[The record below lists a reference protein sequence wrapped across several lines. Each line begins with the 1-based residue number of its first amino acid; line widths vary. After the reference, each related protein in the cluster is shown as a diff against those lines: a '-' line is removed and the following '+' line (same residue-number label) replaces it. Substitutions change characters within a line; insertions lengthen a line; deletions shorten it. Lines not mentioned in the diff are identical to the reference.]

1 MDERYRPEA
10 IEHEAQAFWDES
22 RAFEVREDPSR
33 EKFYCLSM
41 FPYPSGKLHM
51 GHVRN
56 YTIGDVISRYQ
67 RMRGRNVLQ
76 PMGWDAFGLPAENA
90 AMQNK
95 VPPARWTYRNIEYMK
110 AQLRQLGF
118 AYDWSRELATC
129 RPGYYRWEQWMFTR
143 LFEQGIAYRR
153 ESEVNWDP
161 VDRTVLANEQVIDGR
176 GWRSGAVVERRKIP
190 QWFLRIT
197 DYCEELLTELD
208 NIDWPEPVK
217 TMQRNWIGRSEGTEI
232 DFAIEAPGAEGPN
245 ADGPDADGPD
255 TDGPNTDDPDTDG
268 PNTDDPDTDGPNTDD
283 PDTDGPNADGPNTD
297 DPDTDGPDFDDEYPP
312 LRVFTTRPDTV
323 YGATFMAVAA
333 GHPLAASVA
342 ERREDVAAFIEE
354 CRRGGTSAAEVETME
369 KRGMPLGV
377 NAVNPF
383 NGERLPVWVANFV
396 LMGYGTGAVM
406 SVPGHDE
413 RDHEFALHYGLPIRQ
428 VIAPADGAE
437 ADVRAAAWTD
447 RENAVVVN
455 SGEYS
460 GLGFRECF
468 DRMADWLEATGRGA
482 RRINYRLHDWGVSR
496 QRYWGCPVPI
506 VHCDA
511 CGMVPVPDDQLPVVL
526 PEDVDIEGGGS
537 PLARLAEFVR
547 TTCPK
552 CGADARRD
560 TDTFDTF
567 MESSWYFA
575 RFACADADTAKLD
588 ERADYW
594 MPVDQYIGGIEH
606 AILHLMY
613 ARFYQKLMNEA
624 GLAKVREPFA
634 SLLTQGMVVAPT
646 FFREQDGAVRYYAPA
661 EVEVEHDDK
670 GGITGAHAL
679 ADGAPVEVGSI
690 EKMSKSKNNGVD
702 PEDMIARYGADTVR
716 LYIMETSPPDQMLE
730 WSDRAVEGASKFLR
744 RLWRIVREHLE
755 QGPAPALDVKL
766 LDGPGRELRCRIHE
780 TIAKV
785 SDDVGRRYKFN
796 TACAACRELVNEIM
810 AFDADTAARRG
821 VVREALEAVV
831 LMLAPVVPHVCHT
844 LWRALGHRDPVIDAA
859 WPAVDEAAMSRDVI
873 ELVVQVNGRLRGHVR
888 VDADADREVVE
899 REAQRN
905 DNVARFI
912 GERPIRK
919 VIVVPGRLVNI
930 VV

>member
-1 MDERYRPEA
+1 MDERYFPEKV
-10 IEHEAQAFWDES
+10 EREAQAYWNEN
-22 RAFEVREDPSR
+22 RVFEVREDPSR

-95 VPPARWTYRNIEYMK
+95 VPPARWTYQNIDSMK
-110 AQLRQLGF
+110 KQLRQLGF
-118 AYDWSRELATC
+118 AYDWSREFATC
-129 RPGYYRWEQWMFTR
+129 RPEYYRWEQWLFTR
-143 LFEQGIAYRR
+143 LFEQEVAYRR

-197 DYCEELLTELD
+197 DFAEELLGELD
-208 NIDWPEPVK
+208 NIDWPESVK

-232 DFAIEAPGAEGPN
+232 DFEVEDPEADGQGI
-245 ADGPDADGPD
+245 DGPDADIPEADISGAGDSEAAGPEAAR
-255 TDGPNTDDPDTDG
+255 PE
-268 PNTDDPDTDGPNTDD
+268 
-283 PDTDGPNADGPNTD
+283 ADGA
-297 DPDTDGPDFDDEYPP
+297 YPP
-312 LRVFTTRPDTV
+312 LRIFTTRPDTV
-323 YGATFMAVAA
+323 YGATFMAVAPE
-333 GHPLAASVA
+333 HPLAARVA
-342 ERREDVAAFIEE
+342 ERRADVAAFIEE
-354 CRRGGTSAAEVETME
+354 CRRGGATAAELETVD
-369 KRGMPLGV
+369 KRGMRLGV
-377 NAVNPF
+377 IAVNPF

-413 RDHEFALHYGLPIRQ
+413 RDHEFALRYGLPIRQ
-428 VIAPADGAE
+428 VIAPADDTE
-437 ADVRAAAWTD
+437 VDIQTTAWTD
-447 RENAVVVN
+447 KENAVVVN

-468 DRMADWLEATGRGA
+468 ERMAEWLEKTGRGA

-506 VHCDA
+506 VHCDC
-511 CGMVPVPDDQLPVVL
+511 CGMVPVPDDQLPVLL

-537 PLARLAEFVR
+537 PLARLPEFVE
-547 TTCPK
+547 TTCPR
-552 CGADARRD
+552 CGADAHRD

-575 RFACADADTAKLD
+575 RFACADAHGSKLD

-594 MPVDQYIGGIEH
+594 LPVDQYIGGIEH

-624 GLAKVREPFA
+624 GLAKAREPF
-634 SLLTQGMVVAPT
+634 SNLLTQGMVVAPT
-646 FFREQDGAVRYYAPA
+646 FFREEGGGLRYYAPA
-661 EVEVEHDDK
+661 EVEVEHDGK

-716 LYIMETSPPDQMLE
+716 LYIIETSPPDQMLE
-730 WSDRAVEGASKFLR
+730 WSDRAMEGASKFLR
-744 RLWRIVREHLE
+744 RLWRIAREHIE
-755 QGPAPALDVKL
+755 QGPAPALDVNR
-766 LDGPGRELRCRIHE
+766 LDGPARELRCRIHE

-796 TACAACRELVNEIM
+796 TACAACRELINDVT
-810 AFDADTAARRG
+810 AFDAGTGARRT
-821 VVREALEAVV
+821 VVREALESVV
-831 LMLAPVVPHVCHT
+831 LMLAPVIPHACHA
-844 LWRALGHRDPVIDAA
+844 LWQALGRREPIIDAA
-859 WPAVDEAAMSRDVI
+859 WPIADEAAMSRDVI
-873 ELVVQVNGRLRGHVR
+873 ELVVQVNGKLRGR
-888 VDADADREVVE
+888 VSVGADAGREAVE

-912 GERPIRK
+912 GEKPIRK

>member
-1 MDERYRPEA
+1 MDERYFPETV
-10 IEHEAQAFWDES
+10 EREAQAYWDEN
-22 RAFEVREDPSR
+22 RAFEVREDPAR

-90 AMQNK
+90 AMQNR

-110 AQLRQLGF
+110 AQLRRLGF

-129 RPGYYRWEQWMFTR
+129 RPEYYRWEQWLFTR

-176 GWRSGAVVERRKIP
+176 GWRSGALVERRKIP

-197 DYCEELLTELD
+197 DFAEELLTELD
-208 NIDWPEPVK
+208 HIDWPDPVK

-232 DFAIEAPGAEGPN
+232 DFEIETPETEG
-245 ADGPDADGPD
+245 GDADG
-255 TDGPNTDDPDTDG
+255 GL
-268 PNTDDPDTDGPNTDD
+268 
-283 PDTDGPNADGPNTD
+283 
-297 DPDTDGPDFDDEYPP
+297 PP

-323 YGATFMAVAA
+323 YGATFMAVAVE
-333 GHPLAASVA
+333 HPLAAKVA

-354 CRRGGTSAAEVETME
+354 CRRGGATAAEIETMD
-369 KRGMPLGV
+369 KRGMLLGV
-377 NAVNPF
+377 SAVNPF

-396 LMGYGTGAVM
+396 LMGYGTGAIM
-406 SVPGHDE
+406 AVPGHDE
-413 RDHEFALHYGLPIRQ
+413 RDHEFALRHGLPIRQ
-428 VIAPADGAE
+428 VIAPADGTELDVQAE
-437 ADVRAAAWTD
+437 AWTD
-447 RENAVVVN
+447 KENVIVVD

-468 DRMADWLEATGRGA
+468 DRMADWLERTGRGG
-482 RRINYRLHDWGVSR
+482 RRVNYRLHDWGVSR

-506 VHCDA
+506 VHCDT
-511 CGMVPVPDDQLPVVL
+511 CGMVPVPDEQLPVLL
-526 PEDVDIEGGGS
+526 PEDVDVEGGGS
-537 PLARLAEFVR
+537 PLARLPEFVE
-547 TTCPK
+547 TACPK

-575 RFACADADTAKLD
+575 RFCCADADASKID
-588 ERADYW
+588 ARADYW

-624 GLAKVREPFA
+624 GLTKVREPFS
-634 SLLTQGMVVAPT
+634 SLLTQGMVVAET
-646 FFREQDGAVRYYAPA
+646 FYREADGHIRYYAPA
-661 EVEVEHDDK
+661 EVQVEHDARGK
-670 GGITGAHAL
+670 ITGARAR
-679 ADGAPVEVGSI
+679 ADGAPVEVGPI

-716 LYIMETSPPDQMLE
+716 LYIIETSPPDQMLE
-730 WSDRAVEGASKFLR
+730 WSGSAVEGASRFLR
-744 RLWRIVREHLE
+744 RLWRTVREHVA
-755 QGPAPALDVKL
+755 QGPAPALDVNR
-766 LDGPGRELRCRIHE
+766 LDGPARELRCRIHE

-785 SDDVGRRYKFN
+785 GDDVGRRYKFN
-796 TACAACRELVNEIM
+796 TACAACRELLNDVM
-810 AFDADTAARRG
+810 AFDAGASDTGDDGARRS
-821 VVREALEAVV
+821 VVREALETVV
-831 LMLAPVVPHVCHT
+831 LMLAPVIPHVCHT
-844 LWRALGHRDPVIDAA
+844 LWRSLGHRDPVIDAA
-859 WPAVDEAAMSRDVI
+859 WPVADEAAMSRDVI
-873 ELVVQVNGRLRGHVR
+873 ELVVQVNGKLRGHVS
-888 VDADADREVVE
+888 VGADADREAVE

-912 GERPIRK
+912 GGKPVRK

>member
-1 MDERYRPEA
+1 MDERYFPETV
-10 IEHEAQAFWDES
+10 EREAQRFWGEN

-41 FPYPSGKLHM
+41 FPYPSGRFHM

-67 RMRGRNVLQ
+67 RMLGRNVLQ

-90 AMQNK
+90 AILNR
-95 VPPARWTYRNIEYMK
+95 VPPARWTYQNIEYMRK
-110 AQLRQLGF
+110 QLRQLGF

-129 RPGYYRWEQWMFTR
+129 RPDYYRWEQWLFTR
-143 LFEQGIAYRR
+143 LFQQGIAYRR

-161 VDRTVLANEQVIDGR
+161 VDQTVLANEQVIDGR

-190 QWFLRIT
+190 HWFLRIT
-197 DYCEELLTELD
+197 DYAEELLAELD

-232 DFAIEAPGAEGPN
+232 DFEVKDPESEGSAAGGDWP
-245 ADGPDADGPD
+245 A
-255 TDGPNTDDPDTDG
+255 
-268 PNTDDPDTDGPNTDD
+268 
-283 PDTDGPNADGPNTD
+283 
-297 DPDTDGPDFDDEYPP
+297 

-333 GHPLAASVA
+333 EHPLAAKVA
-342 ERREDVAAFIEE
+342 ERRDDVAAFIAE
-354 CRRGGTSAAEVETME
+354 CRRGATAEAEFETME

-377 NAVNPF
+377 HAINPF
-383 NGERLPVWVANFV
+383 SGERLPVWVANFV

-413 RDHEFALHYGLPIRQ
+413 RDHEFALRYGLPIRQ
-428 VIAPADGAE
+428 VIAPADDTE
-437 ADVRAAAWTD
+437 VDIRETAWTD
-447 RENAVVVN
+447 KENAVVVN

-468 DRMADWLEATGRGA
+468 ERMAQWLEETGRGA
-482 RRINYRLHDWGVSR
+482 RRVNYRLHDWGVSR

-506 VHCDA
+506 VHCDS
-511 CGMVPVPDDQLPVVL
+511 CGMVPVPDDRLPVLL

-537 PLARLAEFVR
+537 PLARLAEFVE
-547 TTCPK
+547 TACPA
-552 CGADARRD
+552 CGAHARRD

-575 RFACADADTAKLD
+575 RFCCVDADSSMLD
-588 ERADYW
+588 ARADYW

-613 ARFYQKLMNEA
+613 ARFFQKLMNEA
-624 GLAKVREPFA
+624 GLTKAREPFA
-634 SLLTQGMVVAPT
+634 SLLTQGMVVAET
-646 FFREQDGAVRYYAPA
+646 FYRQADGETRYFAPA
-661 EVEVEHDDK
+661 EVEVEHDAK
-670 GGITGAHAL
+670 GKIVGARARS
-679 ADGAPVEVGSI
+679 DGRPVEVGSI

-702 PEDMIARYGADTVR
+702 PEDMVARYGADTVR
-716 LYIMETSPPDQMLE
+716 LYIIETSPPDQMLE
-730 WSDRAVEGASKFLR
+730 WSGSAVEGASRFLR
-744 RLWRIVREHLE
+744 RLWRVVREHVA
-755 QGPAPALDVKL
+755 QGPVPDLDVKR
-766 LDGPGRELRCRIHE
+766 LDGAGRELRCRIHE

-796 TACAACRELVNEIM
+796 TACAACRELINDVT
-810 AFDADTAARRG
+810 AFDASTDAHRS

-844 LWRALGHRDPVIDAA
+844 LWHALGHRDPVIDAA
-859 WPAVDEAAMSRDVI
+859 WPVADEAAMSRDVI
-873 ELVVQVNGRLRGHVR
+873 ELVVQVNGKLRGHVS
-888 VDADADREVVE
+888 VGADADREAVE

-912 GERPIRK
+912 GEKPIRK

>member
-1 MDERYRPEA
+1 MDERYFPETV
-10 IEHEAQAFWDES
+10 EREAQAYWDEN
-22 RAFEVREDPSR
+22 RAFEVREDPAR

-90 AMQNK
+90 AMQNR

-110 AQLRQLGF
+110 AQLRRLGF

-129 RPGYYRWEQWMFTR
+129 RPEYYRWEQWLFTR

-176 GWRSGAVVERRKIP
+176 GWRSGALVERRKIP

-197 DYCEELLTELD
+197 DFAEELLTELD
-208 NIDWPEPVK
+208 HIDWPEPVK

-232 DFAIEAPGAEGPN
+232 DFEIETPEAEG
-245 ADGPDADGPD
+245 GDADGD
-255 TDGPNTDDPDTDG
+255 Q
-268 PNTDDPDTDGPNTDD
+268 
-283 PDTDGPNADGPNTD
+283 
-297 DPDTDGPDFDDEYPP
+297 PP

-333 GHPLAASVA
+333 GHPLAAMVA
-342 ERREDVAAFIEE
+342 ARRGDVAAFVEE
-354 CRRGGTSAAEVETME
+354 CRRGGTTAAEIETMD

-396 LMGYGTGAVM
+396 LMGYGTGAIM
-406 SVPGHDE
+406 AVPGHDE
-413 RDHEFALHYGLPIRQ
+413 RDHEFATRYGLPIRQ
-428 VIAPADGAE
+428 VIAPADGADV
-437 ADVRAAAWTD
+437 DVRAEAWTD
-447 RENAVVVN
+447 KEDVVVVD

-468 DRMADWLEATGRGA
+468 DRMADWLERTGRGK
-482 RRINYRLHDWGVSR
+482 RRVNYRLHDWGVSR

-511 CGMVPVPDDQLPVVL
+511 CGMVPAPDEQLPVLL
-526 PEDVDIEGGGS
+526 PEDVDVEGGGS
-537 PLARLAEFVR
+537 PLARLPEFVE
-547 TTCPK
+547 TACPK

-575 RFACADADTAKLD
+575 RFCCADADTSKID

-624 GLAKVREPFA
+624 GLTKVREPF
-634 SLLTQGMVVAPT
+634 SNLLTQGMVVAET
-646 FFREQDGAVRYYAPA
+646 FYRDADGQTRYYAPA
-661 EVEVEHDDK
+661 EVEVEHDARGK
-670 GGITGAHAL
+670 IIGAHARS
-679 ADGAPVEVGSI
+679 DGQPVEVGSI

-702 PEDMIARYGADTVR
+702 PEEMIARYGADTVR
-716 LYIMETSPPDQMLE
+716 LYIIETSPPDQMLE
-730 WSDRAVEGASKFLR
+730 WSGSAVEGAARFLR
-744 RLWRIVREHLE
+744 RLWRTVREHVA
-755 QGPAPALDVKL
+755 QGPAPALDVNR
-766 LDGPGRELRCRIHE
+766 LDGPARELRCRIHE

-785 SDDVGRRYKFN
+785 GDDVGRRYKFN
-796 TACAACRELVNEIM
+796 TACAACRELVNDVI
-810 AFDADTAARRG
+810 AFDASTGARRS

-831 LMLAPVVPHVCHT
+831 LMLAPVIPHVCHT
-844 LWRALGHRDPVIDAA
+844 LWQTLGHRDPVIDAE
-859 WPAVDEAAMSRDVI
+859 WPAADEAATSRDVI
-873 ELVVQVNGRLRGHVR
+873 ELVVQVNGKLRGHVSIG
-888 VDADADREVVE
+888 ADADREAVE

-912 GERPIRK
+912 GGKPVRK

>member
-1 MDERYRPEA
+1 MDERYFPETV
-10 IEHEAQAFWDES
+10 ERDAQAFWDEN
-22 RAFEVREDPSR
+22 RVFEVREDPSR

-95 VPPARWTYRNIEYMK
+95 VPPARWTYQNIEYMK

-118 AYDWSRELATC
+118 AYDWSREFATC
-129 RPGYYRWEQWMFTR
+129 RPEYYRWEQWLFTR

-161 VDRTVLANEQVIDGR
+161 VDQTVLANEQVIDGR

-197 DYCEELLTELD
+197 DYCEELLDELD

-232 DFAIEAPGAEGPN
+232 DFAIEDPE
-245 ADGPDADGPD
+245 ADGQGIDRLGAGVPETGGSEPVRLETPRAGAGDAP
-255 TDGPNTDDPDTDG
+255 
-268 PNTDDPDTDGPNTDD
+268 
-283 PDTDGPNADGPNTD
+283 A
-297 DPDTDGPDFDDEYPP
+297 P
-312 LRVFTTRPDTV
+312 LRIFTTRPDTV
-323 YGATFMAVAA
+323 YGATFMAVATE
-333 GHPLAASVA
+333 HPLAAMVA
-342 ERREDVAAFIEE
+342 ARREDVAAFIEE
-354 CRRGGTSAAEVETME
+354 CRSGGTSAAELETVE
-369 KRGMPLGV
+369 KRGMPLGLH
-377 NAVNPF
+377 AVNPF

-413 RDHEFALHYGLPIRQ
+413 RDHEFALQYGLPIRQ
-428 VIAPADGAE
+428 VIAPADDTE
-437 ADVRAAAWTD
+437 VDIRTTAWTD
-447 RENAVVVN
+447 KENAVVVN

-468 DRMADWLEATGRGA
+468 DRMAHWLEQTGHGA
-482 RRINYRLHDWGVSR
+482 RRVNYRLHDWGVSR

-537 PLARLAEFVR
+537 PLARLPEFVQ
-547 TTCPK
+547 THCPK

-575 RFACADADTAKLD
+575 RFACADAGASQLD

-624 GLAKVREPFA
+624 GLAKAREPFA

-646 FFREQDGAVRYYAPA
+646 FFREDDGAVRYYAPA
-661 EVEVEHDDK
+661 EVEVEHDSK
-670 GGITGAHAL
+670 GGITGAHL
-679 ADGAPVEVGSI
+679 LGDGLPVEVGPI
-690 EKMSKSKNNGVD
+690 EKMAKSKNNGVD
-702 PEDMIARYGADTVR
+702 PEQMIARYGADTVR
-716 LYIMETSPPDQMLE
+716 LYTIETSPPDQMLE

-755 QGPAPALDVKL
+755 QGPARDLDVKR
-766 LDGPGRELRCRIHE
+766 LDGPARELRCRTHE

-796 TACAACRELVNEIM
+796 TACAACRELINDVM
-810 AFDADTAARRG
+810 AFDASTDARRS
-821 VVREALEAVV
+821 VVREALESVV
-831 LMLAPVVPHVCHT
+831 LMLAPVVPHACHT
-844 LWRALGHRDPVIDAA
+844 LWHALGHRDPVIDAA
-859 WPAVDEAAMSRDVI
+859 WPVADEAAMSRDVI
-873 ELVVQVNGRLRGHVR
+873 ELVVQVNGKLRGHVS
-888 VDADADREVVE
+888 VDAGADREAVE

-912 GERPIRK
+912 GEKPIRK